1 MLSCRKFA
9 CTTAA
14 AIALACGV
22 LAGSAQAATG
32 HAPTVGTGVTLPAA
46 TVPGHLADEINMS
59 RLAEAPAINTPGDWR
74 WE

>member
-9 CTTAA
+9 CTAAA

-32 HAPTVGTGVTLPAA
+32 HGPTSGQSA
-46 TVPGHLADEINMS
+46 TASVSTALAHLADKVHTP
-59 RLAEAPAINTPGDWR
+59 RLTDVPAIDTPGDWR